1 MGQFIETGKT
11 STVKH
16 TIFDERSTKKTKSK
30 SKSKKIE
37 RERSR
42 NCNQHN

>member
-1 MGQFIETGKT
+1 MGQFIETDKT

-30 SKSKKIE
+30 
-37 RERSR
+37 
-42 NCNQHN
+42 